1 MMVTNAVVPT
11 LRPGDVLEHALLS
24 AWAEVSGMGLCVVDD
39 AFEVVMVNPAACSL
53 LGVDAA
59 AVLNGPL
66 TAALANLD
74 ASTHL
79 LPWIDSTDPQGQQH
93 VTKTT
98 LQGQQQLLLKLRG
111 LRIATGAQF
120 TMLSITDLTAVLA
133 TQKLEEQRRQWQ
145 ALNAGV
151 VVSDALAPDMPV
163 VYVNP
168 MFEAMSGFTSAE
180 MVGRNCRHLQG
191 SETDQP
197 GLVAIRNAI
206 RTQTNGYAVLRN
218 YRKDGSLFTNE
229 LFISPIKN
237 AQGQVTHYMG
247 IQHPRDN
254 AFLAAAA

>member
-1 MMVTNAVVPT
+1 MAETHAVAPT
-11 LRPGDVLEHALLS
+11 LRSSDVLEHALLS
-24 AWAEVSGMGLCVVDD
+24 AWAEVSGTGLCVVDD
-39 AFEVVMVNPAACSL
+39 AFAVVMVNPAACTL
-53 LGVDAA
+53 LGIDAA
-59 AVLNGPL
+59 TVLNGPL
-66 TAALANLD
+66 TAALAHLD
-74 ASTHL
+74 ASAHL
-79 LPWIDSTDPQGQQH
+79 MPWIDSTDPQGQQH
-93 VTKTT
+93 VTKSSPH
-98 LQGQQQLLLKLRG
+98 GQQQLLLKLRG

-180 MVGRNCRHLQG
+180 MLGRNCRHLQG
-191 SETDQP
+191 KETDQA
-197 GLVAIRNAI
+197 GLVAIRNAV

-218 YRKDGSLFTNE
+218 YRKDGTLFVNE

-247 IQHPRDN
+247 IQHLRDN
-254 AFLAAAA
+254 AFLTAAA